1 MHSKDGALIFC
12 LVCQLALSS
21 DALEGNYYADA
32 NRELF
37 ASPKSAAM
45 GGADATFARSALPL
59 SNPSNLATDSLK
71 EASLS
76 YAGYF
81 QNTFSV
87 SSMSFMSPVDNRSG
101 FGVSFSYRLIPDI
114 NLSPSGDSGVTRTTS
129 SPQLFFRAGYGRS
142 IVRLN
147 KDMEIIAGAA
157 VNGERRDNV
166 DLVGYGI
173 GLDVGANLLVRNLG
187 VSAGIILENA
197 TASYIHWTSEYKN
210 YAYPHARLGL
220 GWQHEITYIYG
231 KLSAAYLSPDLFSN
245 EGINSFGTDD
255 VTADDGYSTAT
266 STVVSPETKSIYRNP
281 LMLFMGRY
289 GVEYAI
295 INKIAFRAGYSP
307 ANMSFSF
314 GAGLCLMQNRAG
326 IDFAY
331 LTHELA
337 PTYKL
342 SVNFKWL

>member
-1 MHSKDGALIFC
+1 MKIKTALFITVSLCAAANGAT
-12 LVCQLALSS
+12 
-21 DALEGNYYADA
+21 EGNRYADE

-37 ASPKSAAM
+37 TAPKSAAM
-45 GGADATFARSALPL
+45 GGADVSFERSALPL
-59 SNPSNLATDSLK
+59 SNPSNLAKDSLK
-71 EASLS
+71 EAALA

-87 SSMSFMSPVDNRSG
+87 SSMSFIAPVDTRSG
-101 FGVSFSYRLIPDI
+101 FGLSLSYRLIPDI
-114 NLSPSGDSGVTRTTS
+114 NLSPSGDSGVTRITS

-147 KDMEIIAGAA
+147 NNMEIIAGAA
-157 VNGERRDNV
+157 INGERRDNV

-173 GLDVGANLLVRNLG
+173 GLDIGANLLVKNLG
-187 VSAGIILENA
+187 VSAGIVVENA
-197 TASYIHWTSEYKN
+197 TTSYIHWTSEYKN

-231 KLSAAYLSPDLFSN
+231 KISAAYLSPDLFSN
-245 EGINSFGTDD
+245 EGINSYGSED
-255 VTADDGYSTAT
+255 VSASDGYSTAT
-266 STVVSPETKSIYRNP
+266 TAVASPDMKSVYRNP
-281 LMLFMGRY
+281 LMFFTGRY
-289 GVEYAI
+289 GLEYAI
-295 INKIAFRAGYSP
+295 INRLAFRAGYSP
-307 ANMSFSF
+307 SSMSFSF